1 MSGLFAPNLK
11 TLRRNCNF
19 SFINTDYVIAHS
31 TSGQTG
37 VSMHCVCV

>member
-1 MSGLFAPNLK
+1 MSGPFATKEPM
-11 TLRRNCNF
+11 RRNYNF
-19 SFINTDYVIAHS
+19 SFIDTDYVIAHS

>member
-1 MSGLFAPNLK
+1 MSGPFATKEP
-11 TLRRNCNF
+11 
-19 SFINTDYVIAHS
+19 FIDTDYVIAHS